1 MKGLLTFAPGPS
13 QIYFTV
19 EDHLREAFR
28 AGIPSISHRSKTF
41 EELSADCTNGLRELF
56 GVPSDWEIYFIS
68 SATEVWERSL
78 ENLVLEK
85 SLHYVN
91 GAFSSK
97 YFEFAQQLGLNP
109 KAIRTNEGT
118 GFLTEHIEK
127 TDAELISLAQNE
139 TSTGVRTTNDF
150 IAKIRA
156 KNPEAILV
164 VDAVSSLPHLQPDFN
179 LVDSVFFSVQKG
191 FGLPA
196 GLGVWMV
203 NTRTRAK
210 ASAVRQTGK
219 RQGTYHTIQQL
230 SDHASKHQTPS
241 TPNVLGIYLL
251 GKVCRDF
258 LRRGIENIRSET
270 SYKAAVLYQ
279 ALSENS
285 YMKPFVSNL
294 EHRSET
300 VIVAD
305 TGAHTKTLSA
315 YLSSH
320 GLQPGEG
327 YGKLKSTQL
336 RFANFP
342 ALSKESFEKLSDLIK
357 DFRP

>member
-28 AGIPSISHRSKTF
+28 TGIPSISHRSKTF
-41 EELSADCTNGLRELF
+41 EQLSADCTNGLRELF
-56 GVPSDWEIYFIS
+56 GVPSDWEIYFVS

-78 ENLVLEK
+78 ENLVIQK

-91 GAFSSK
+91 GAFSAK
-97 YFEFAQQLGLNP
+97 YHEFAEQLGLNP
-109 KAIRTNEGT
+109 RAIKTMEGT
-118 GFLTEHIEK
+118 GFLSEHIEQ
-127 TDAELISLAQNE
+127 TDAELISVAQNE

-150 IAKIRA
+150 ISRIRE
-156 KNPEAILV
+156 KNPEAILI
-164 VDAVSSLPHLQPDFN
+164 VDAVSSLPHLQPDFK

-203 NTRTRAK
+203 NSRTRAK
-210 ASAVRQTGK
+210 AGAVKEAGK
-219 RQGTYHTIQQL
+219 LQGTYHTIQQL
-230 SDHASKHQTPS
+230 SDHAAKHQTPS

-270 SYKAAVLYQ
+270 SYKSTVLYQ
-279 ALSENS
+279 AFSENDHL
-285 YMKPFVSNL
+285 KPFVSNP

-305 TGAHTKTLSA
+305 TGDHTKKLYD
-315 YLSSH
+315 YLSGH
-320 GLQPGEG
+320 GLQPGDG
-327 YGKLKSTQL
+327 YGKFKATQL

-342 ALSKESFEKLSDLIK
+342 ALSKESFEKLSDLVR